1 MEKCKREILLE
12 QLVKMV
18 MTLELIEGSEND
30 DGKVDWHRRRRLA
43 NKRSWLAVYDECRAR
58 RTLRDVAK
66 DQ

>member
-30 DGKVDWHRRRRLA
+30 DGKVD
-43 NKRSWLAVYDECRAR
+43 
-58 RTLRDVAK
+58 
-66 DQ
+66 